1 MPSEKFL
8 IRAAVYLIAIK
19 NKKIL
24 LSRRF
29 NTGWMDGNYSLVAGH
44 LDGGESVSQA
54 MIREAKEEAG
64 ITVKK
69 EDLIPATVIHRVY
82 PGQEYVD
89 FFFVTKK
96 WSGQPT
102 IKEPDKCDSMDWFS
116 FNKLPDNILPYI
128 KEAIKNYKNKVPFFE
143 NGWI

>member
-1 MPSEKFL
+1 MTSEKFL
-8 IRAAVYLIAIK
+8 IRAAVYLIVIK
-19 NKKIL
+19 ENNIL

-64 ITVKK
+64 ITIKK

-96 WSGQPT
+96 WSGYPT
-102 IKEPDKCDSMDWFS
+102 IKEPDKCDNMDWFPL
-116 FNKLPDNILPYI
+116 NKLPNNTLSYI
-128 KEAIKNYKNKVPFFE
+128 KEAINNYKNKVPFFE
-143 NGWI
+143 NGWD